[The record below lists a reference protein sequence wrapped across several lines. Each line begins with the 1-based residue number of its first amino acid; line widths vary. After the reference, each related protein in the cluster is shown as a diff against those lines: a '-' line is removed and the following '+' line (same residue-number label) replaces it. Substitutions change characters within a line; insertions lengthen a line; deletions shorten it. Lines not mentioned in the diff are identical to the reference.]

1 MERFFEELKNRRFM
15 VPRCEECG
23 KHIFPPRVFCPFCG
37 SERLEWVEVSGRGTL
52 YAYTTNKGGL
62 HFREQTVGIV
72 ELEEGFRILSLI
84 GRPLE
89 ELRIGQPVKL
99 EFIEVETLEGKV
111 TLHKFTPIPSQPQDS
126 V

>member
-23 KHIFPPRVFCPFCG
+23 KHIFPPRV
-37 SERLEWVEVSGRGTL
+37 LVSGRGTL
-52 YAYTTNKGGL
+52 YAYTTNKDGL

-89 ELRIGQPVKL
+89 ELRIGQQVYAHSLTAAGQRVAYNPVGFSFRWYSL
-99 EFIEVETLEGKV
+99 LPTL
-111 TLHKFTPIPSQPQDS
+111 F
-126 V
+126 